1 VGEVAVRRWL
11 PDFALIVVTVVWG
24 STFIVNARTIDH
36 EPPILYSTLR
46 FAVAAVLMLPFALR
60 RARSKGLLSDS
71 VGMGILLAAGMAT
84 QIVGQTETSAAKTAF
99 ITGLSVPLTPIAALW
114 RTRRPPSISNLAGIV
129 LASGGFFLLAWP
141 KVGGGINRGDGMV
154 LLCAASFAI
163 YIVENAERA
172 PRHDVVLFTALQL
185 VFATA
190 SLAAVTGFLHLAR
203 PALAITPVELRPLVP
218 DRSLLLA
225 IAYMATFAT
234 IGTLG
239 VQTWAQTKMSATH
252 AAIIFALEPVWAAI
266 FAAFILAEVLTG
278 RILAGGALVVAGII
292 VSEVRL
298 SSENRA

>member
-1 VGEVAVRRWL
+1 VRRRL
-11 PDFALIVVTVVWG
+11 PDFALILVTVVWG
-24 STFIVNARTIDH
+24 STFIVNARTIDR

-46 FAVAAVLMLPFALR
+46 FAVAAVLLLPFALR
-60 RARSKGLLSDS
+60 RGRSKGLLSDS
-71 VGMGILLAAGMAT
+71 IGMGILLAAGMAS

-114 RTRRPPSISNLAGIV
+114 RTRRPPSIPNLAGIV

-141 KVGGGINRGDGMV
+141 KGGAGINRGDAMV

-185 VFATA
+185 AFATA

-218 DRSLLLA
+218 DRGLLLA

-234 IGTLG
+234 IGTFS

-298 SSENRA
+298 YSENRA